1 MVVSYGICKD
11 AREQNPPFVPLCQ
24 RGKERDFLCSRYAEQ
39 TVRRADEGERRKNKI
54 RFIALL
60 FAVLALASVISEEI
74 RAAEKSAKLPPVR
87 IGYVSRSILDMP
99 FIIARDRGY
108 FREEGLEPE
117 LIFMKAA
124 QTIPAMLAG
133 GIDFGTATGTAVA
146 AAVSAVDVRVIF
158 ALTDKPSFDLLAHS
172 SIATLQQMRG
182 KKLGITAFG
191 ALAEI
196 LARQIFLANKIPPE
210 QITFL
215 PLGTSDV
222 LYVALKAGT
231 IDATMLQIPQTFLA
245 QDEGYRKLAAGADFY
260 RAVQGGLTTTKV
272 TVNERPELVTKM
284 IRVTQRALRL
294 IRVDKKYAVEFI
306 KGPYLDLGKDRDR
319 FAERIYEAA
328 LQYYVASGAV
338 DEKLQR
344 EMITVAA
351 QRIKPK
357 ELPPPDRVFDFSFAL
372 RVADSI
378 K

>member
-1 MVVSYGICKD
+1 MNEVHPMKLVNRVV
-11 AREQNPPFVPLCQ
+11 L
-24 RGKERDFLCSRYAEQ
+24 
-39 TVRRADEGERRKNKI
+39 
-54 RFIALL
+54 IACTIV
-60 FAVLALASVISEEI
+60 AALAAQGQPTYS
-74 RAAEKSAKLPPVR
+74 AEKTAKFSTVR

-146 AAVSAVDVRVIF
+146 AAVSGVDVRVVF
-158 ALTDKPSFDLLAHS
+158 ALTDKPSFDLLSHP
-172 SIATLQQMRG
+172 SISTLQQMRG

-196 LARQIFLANKIPPE
+196 LARQIFLANKLPPE
-210 QITFL
+210 QVTFL

-222 LYVALKAGT
+222 LYIALKAGT

-245 QDEGYRKLAAGADFY
+245 QDEGFKKLAAGADVY
-260 RAVQGGLTTTKV
+260 RAVQGGLTTTKA
-272 TVNERPELVTKM
+272 TTSERPELVTKM
-284 IRVTQRALRL
+284 IRATQKGIRL
-294 IRVDKKYAVEFI
+294 IRSDKKYAIEFI

-319 FAERIYEAA
+319 FADRIYDAA

-357 ELPPPDRVFDFSFAL
+357 ELPPPERVFDFSFAQK
-372 RVADSI
+372 VADSFR
-378 K
+378 

>member
-1 MVVSYGICKD
+1 MKNRTRLVLVSLI
-11 AREQNPPFVPLCQ
+11 F
-24 RGKERDFLCSRYAEQ
+24 
-39 TVRRADEGERRKNKI
+39 
-54 RFIALL
+54 
-60 FAVLALASVISEEI
+60 LALFLSRCEYAWS
-74 RAAEKSAKLPPVR
+74 AEKSAKLMPVR

-99 FIIARDRGY
+99 FIVARDRGY

-117 LIFMKAA
+117 LIFIKAA

-146 AAVSAVDVRVIF
+146 AAVSGVDVRIVF
-158 ALTDKPSFDLLAHS
+158 ALTDKPSFDLLAAPN
-172 SIATLQQMRG
+172 IATLQQMRG

-196 LARQIFLANKIPPE
+196 LARQIFLANKIPSE
-210 QITFL
+210 QVTFL

-222 LYVALKAGT
+222 LYIALKAGT

-245 QDEGYRKLAAGADFY
+245 QDEGFRKLAAGADFY
-260 RAVQGGLTTTKV
+260 RAVQGGLTTTKA
-272 TVNERPELVTKM
+272 TINERPELVTKM
-284 IRVTQRALRL
+284 IRATQRSLRL
-294 IRVDKKYAVEFI
+294 IRNERKYAIEFI

-319 FAERIYEAA
+319 FADRIYDTA
-328 LQYYVASGAV
+328 LQYYLQTGAV

-344 EMITVAA
+344 EMISVAA

-357 ELPPPDRVFDFSFAL
+357 ELAPPERVFDFSFAL
-372 RVADSI
+372 RVADSF

>member
-1 MVVSYGICKD
+1 MKRITVCRSLSVLLVALIF
-11 AREQNPPFVPLCQ
+11 AP
-24 RGKERDFLCSRYAEQ
+24 Q
-39 TVRRADEGERRKNKI
+39 T
-54 RFIALL
+54 LWT
-60 FAVLALASVISEEI
+60 
-74 RAAEKSAKLPPVR
+74 AEKSAKLTTVR

-146 AAVSAVDVRVIF
+146 AAVNGVDVRIVF
-158 ALTDKPSFDLLAHS
+158 ALTDKPSFDLLAAP

-210 QITFL
+210 QVTFL

-222 LYVALKAGT
+222 LYIALKAGT

-245 QDEGYRKLAAGADFY
+245 QDEGFRKLAAGADVY
-260 RAVQGGLTTTKV
+260 RAVQGGLTTTKA
-272 TVNERPELVTKM
+272 TINERPELVTKM
-284 IRVTQRALRL
+284 IRATQRSLRL
-294 IRVDKKYAVEFI
+294 IRADRRYAVEFI

-319 FAERIYEAA
+319 FGDRIYDAA
-328 LQYYVASGAV
+328 LHYYLQTGAV

-344 EMITVAA
+344 EMISVAA

-357 ELPPPDRVFDFSFAL
+357 ELAPPERVFDFSFAL
-372 RVADSI
+372 KVAESF

>member
-1 MVVSYGICKD
+1 VKRTPICGL
-11 AREQNPPFVPLCQ
+11 PLVLLAAL
-24 RGKERDFLCSRYAEQ
+24 FFAPQ
-39 TVRRADEGERRKNKI
+39 T
-54 RFIALL
+54 LWT
-60 FAVLALASVISEEI
+60 
-74 RAAEKSAKLPPVR
+74 AEKSAKLPPVR

-146 AAVSAVDVRVIF
+146 AAVNAVDVRVIF

-272 TVNERPELVTKM
+272 IINERPELVTKM

-294 IRVDKKYAVEFI
+294 IRADKKYAVEFI

-319 FAERIYEAA
+319 FAERIYDAA

-357 ELPPPDRVFDFSFAL
+357 ELPSPERVFDFSFAL
-372 RVADSI
+372 RVADSF